1 MPQGRQM
8 CVAVGVMDLVLWFKT
23 ALAQSD
29 FEVGWVRQLESTRFA
44 TQRSSHASPKPAFS

>member
-1 MPQGRQM
+1 M

-29 FEVGWVRQLESTRFA
+29 FEVGWVRQLESTRFCN
-44 TQRSSHASPKPAFS
+44 PKIKSRVSETYF

>member
-44 TQRSSHASPKPAFS
+44 TQRSSHASPKPTFS